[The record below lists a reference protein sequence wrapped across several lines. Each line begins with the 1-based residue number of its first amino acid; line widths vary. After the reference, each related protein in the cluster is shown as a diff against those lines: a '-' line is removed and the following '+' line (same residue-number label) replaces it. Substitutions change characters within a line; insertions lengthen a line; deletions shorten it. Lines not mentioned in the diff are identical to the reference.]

1 MRRIFSSPRK
11 RKEGGTLKAV
21 DEQYGSNLI
30 VDDGIVEK
38 MMGVDSAKDLLKF
51 LKGFDVKNV
60 ETFSFLCG
68 KHRRKY
74 PKLWTNKVF
83 NAYAERIAKF
93 SSSASPISSNLKAQK
108 IVWKD
113 AKNAKGE
120 RFGRLF
126 NKHLI
131 VNHGPFDARFQNAK
145 LSKNAIVYSQIAD
158 HDQFEFFYPC
168 RVVRCREE
176 DYYDLLF
183 GRSSSSY
190 VRKNV
195 YRPDIR
201 VALGGSLCHIL

>member
-21 DEQYGSNLI
+21 DEQYGSKLI
-30 VDDGIVEK
+30 VDDGTVEK
-38 MMGVDSAKDLLKF
+38 MMGVDSAKDLLTF
-51 LKGFDVKNV
+51 LKGFDAKNV

-68 KHRRKY
+68 KHRRKF
-74 PKLWTNKVF
+74 PKLWTNKIF
-83 NAYAERIAKF
+83 DAYAERIAKY
-93 SSSASPISSNLKAQK
+93 SSSASSPISTLKAPK

-113 AKNAKGE
+113 AKNSKGE

-131 VNHGPFDARFQNAK
+131 VNHGQFDARFQNAK
-145 LSKNAIVYSQIAD
+145 LSKNAMVYSQIAD

-183 GRSSSSY
+183 ERSSSSY